1 MRNTFFLTAFILI
14 SQTNLF
20 AQSPASFAN
29 TQQVLADASH
39 TISLLEQNAFIVMVG
54 VLVLLG
60 IAWLGYVFSACAE
73 LNEKKQPTHRNA
85 LGMLLVMVGLSAF
98 CSSCSTEQQMRAIEI
113 TETQKGEHSYC
124 VCPSRH
130 NHSQY
135 FNTSLNGAYFNN
147 GYANWRDTPHCRQCG
162 QRVNPSNRW

>member
-1 MRNTFFLTAFILI
+1 MRNTFFFNGLSTYFANEPF
-14 SQTNLF
+14 F

-29 TQQVLADASH
+29 TQQVMADASH
-39 TISLLEQNAFIVMVG
+39 TISLLEQNALVVMVG

-85 LGMLLVMVGLSAF
+85 LGMLLLMVGLSAF
-98 CSSCSTEQQMRAIEI
+98 CSSCGAEQQIRAIEI
-113 TETQKGEHSYC
+113 TETQKGEHSS
-124 VCPSRH
+124 VRH

-162 QRVNPSNRW
+162 QRVNPGDQP